1 MSRARSS
8 RWAVVLVGTVALVG
22 ATAVGVSAHASGS
35 GRSTQKQSI
44 SIAFLHNGPVTDQG
58 WSQSHQESRLA
69 MLKALGGKVKTTYV
83 ENVPYGKKAEDL
95 WNQFAAR
102 KYDAII
108 DATAAG
114 PSFVTF
120 CQKHPNIAC
129 ATTYPPLSANG
140 PKNLTNF
147 YVQHWV
153 GSYLAGVA
161 AGLLTKKGT
170 LGYVAP
176 FKVPTVNAALNS
188 FTLGCQ
194 SVRKNCTVKTVLV
207 NSWYDP
213 PKETE
218 AAQTLVNGGT
228 DVMYGLTDDPAY
240 STVAAKNNLWTFGS
254 YQYSY
259 AAAGKWWGAGVV
271 WDWTKMYIDYARGL
285 LAGTWKARSV
295 VAPSGLSPWGKSV
308 PANVKARVAKVA
320 AQIKA
325 GKNVFK
331 GPIYD
336 NKGKLRVKAGQSL
349 SSGFLLNGWTWL
361 VKGVVSS

>member
-1 MSRARSS
+1 MRSGRS
-8 RWAVVLVGTVALVG
+8 GRLVLALAGTVALSA
-22 ATAVGVSAHASGS
+22 ATAVGVSAHGTGAARPAAKS
-35 GRSTQKQSI
+35 SI
-44 SIAFLHNGPVTDQG
+44 TIAFLHNGPVTDQG
-58 WSQSHQESRLA
+58 WSQSHHEARQA
-69 MLKALGGKVKTTYV
+69 MEKALGGKVKTMFV

-95 WNQFAAR
+95 WQQLAAR
-102 KYDAII
+102 KVDAIV

-114 PSFVTF
+114 PSFAKF
-120 CQKHPNIAC
+120 CAKHLDLAC
-129 ATTYPPLSANG
+129 ATTYPPLG
-140 PKNLTNF
+140 PEPKNLTNF
-147 YVQHWV
+147 YVEHWV

-161 AGLLTKKGT
+161 AGLLSKSGT

-194 SVRKNCTVKTVLV
+194 SVKPNCTVKTVLV

-218 AAQTLVNGGT
+218 AAQTLLNGGA

-240 STVAAKNNLWTFGS
+240 GTVAAKASKWSFSS
-254 YQYSY
+254 YQYAYKGS
-259 AAAGKWWGAGVV
+259 GKWWASGIT
-271 WDWTKMYIDYARGL
+271 WEWTKMYVDYARGL
-285 LAGTWKARSV
+285 LAGTWKAHNV
-295 VAPSGLSPWGKSV
+295 VGPSGLSRWGTAV
-308 PANVKARVAKVA
+308 PASVKAAVAKVHK
-320 AQIKA
+320 QMA
-325 GKNVFK
+325 GGRNVFK

-349 SSGFLLNGWTWL
+349 SPTFLLNGWTWL

>member
-1 MSRARSS
+1 MRRARSV
-8 RWAVVLVGTVALVG
+8 RWVLGLTAIVALF
-22 ATAVGVSAHASGS
+22 ATTAVGVSAHGTGAA
-35 GRSTQKQSI
+35 RSEAKSSI
-44 SIAFLHNGPVTDQG
+44 TMAFLHNGPVTDQG
-58 WSQSHQESRLA
+58 WSQSHHESRLA
-69 MLKALGGKVKTTYV
+69 LEKALGGRVKTTYV
-83 ENVPYGKKAEDL
+83 DNVPYGKKAQDL
-95 WNQFAAR
+95 WQQLAAR
-102 KYDAII
+102 KVDSIV

-120 CQKHPNIAC
+120 CRKHPEIAC
-129 ATTYPPLSANG
+129 ATTYPPLSPNQ

-147 YVQHWV
+147 YVEHWV

-161 AGLLTKKGT
+161 AGLLTKAGT

-218 AAQTLVNGGT
+218 AAQTLLNGGA
-228 DVMYGLTDDPAY
+228 DLMYGLTDDPAY
-240 STVAAKNNLWTFGS
+240 ATVAAKANKWSFSS
-254 YQYSY
+254 YQYPY
-259 AAAGKWWGAGVV
+259 AASGKWWAAGVV
-271 WDWTKMYIDYARGL
+271 WDWKKMYIDYARGL

-295 VAPSGLSPWGKSV
+295 VGPSGLSRWGSAV
-308 PANVKARVAKVA
+308 PANVKQTVEKVRK
-320 AQIKA
+320 QIAA
-325 GKNVFK
+325 GKNVFA
-331 GPIYD
+331 GPISD
-336 NKGKLRVKAGQSL
+336 NRGKQRVKAGQSL
-349 SSGFLLNGWTWL
+349 NDQFLLNGWTWL

>member
-1 MSRARSS
+1 MTRARSA
-8 RWAVVLVGTVALVG
+8 RWVITLVGTVALVA
-22 ATAVGVSAHASGS
+22 ATAVGVSAHGTGS
-35 GRSTQKQSI
+35 ARPGAETI
-44 SIAFLHNGPVTDQG
+44 TMAFIHNGPVTDQG
-58 WSQSHQESRLA
+58 WSQSHHESRLA
-69 MLKALGGKVKTTYV
+69 MEKALNGRVKTTYV

-95 WNQFAAR
+95 WEQLAAR
-102 KYDAII
+102 KVNVIV

-114 PSFVTF
+114 PSFVVF
-120 CQKHPNIAC
+120 CRKHPELAC
-129 ATTYPPLSANG
+129 ATTYPPLSRNQ

-147 YVQHWV
+147 YVEHWV

-194 SVRKNCTVKTVLV
+194 SVRPDCTVKTVLV

-218 AAQTLVNGGT
+218 AAQTLVNGGA
-228 DVMYGLTDDPAY
+228 DFMYGLTDDPAY
-240 STVAAKNNLWTFGS
+240 STVAAKSKLWSVGS
-254 YQYSY
+254 YQYAY
-259 AAAGKWWGAGVV
+259 PAAGNWWVSGVI
-271 WDWTKMYIDYARGL
+271 WEWRKMYIDYARGL
-285 LAGTWKARSV
+285 LAGTWKARTV
-295 VAPSGLSPWGKSV
+295 VAPSGLAPWGRAV
-308 PANVKARVAKVA
+308 PAKVKQTVQKLRKQMA
-320 AQIKA
+320 A
-325 GKNVFK
+325 GKNVFV

-349 SSGFLLNGWTWL
+349 SPAFLLNGWTWL